1 MIESVIT
8 KLPSGMLT
16 VTFLSTIF
24 SDSEL
29 EEVQHPRSAF
39 EALTSMVCPSSVG
52 MLFCAREDCRPL
64 IACSQ
69 ECVDVIA
76 RFYNRNDIR
85 CAWHVDFK
93 NVLGHAVVQVLR
105 ECNFHIAMH
114 FGQIREEQSMPVLPL
129 PSSKR
134 TLCTLKGFN

>member
-39 EALTSMVCPSSVG
+39 EALTSMVYPSSVE
-52 MLFCAREDCRPL
+52 MLFCAREDLQASYRLYSRMC
-64 IACSQ
+64 
-69 ECVDVIA
+69 
-76 RFYNRNDIR
+76 
-85 CAWHVDFK
+85 
-93 NVLGHAVVQVLR
+93 
-105 ECNFHIAMH
+105 
-114 FGQIREEQSMPVLPL
+114 
-129 PSSKR
+129 
-134 TLCTLKGFN
+134 